1 MRLIHTSDW
10 HIGKRFL
17 EVDLLDD
24 QARFCDWLVDVVEQ
38 ESIEGVLIA
47 GDIFDRAAPKA
58 EAVDLVDDV
67 LNRISALGASI
78 VLISGNHDSAERLRF
93 GSRFMAGA
101 GLYVRTEEREITNVA
116 KPVTLTGRSGAS
128 VEILPLPYLDPER
141 VRAVE
146 GYDRTHEAVL
156 KAAIDQRFQ
165 RLINPA
171 RSIAMAH
178 AFVIGGE
185 ESDSERQLSVGGT
198 GQVSTRLF
206 EEFSYVALGHLHRP
220 QSMDNDRIVYSGSP
234 LAYSFSEQHAKSI
247 RILEVAETITSTELP
262 VGVGRPVVTLKD
274 TLENL
279 LDSSKYGSSKDCFVR
294 AVLTDPDPRLGVMER
309 LRERFPHILDVQSQK
324 FTHQLE
330 ALRVRKPEEALS
342 PEVMVSRYLED
353 TFEDLN
359 DQQREMAASALFA
372 AVNEEEP
379 A

>member
-1 MRLIHTSDW
+1 MRLVHTSDW

-78 VLISGNHDSAERLRF
+78 VLISGNHDSAERLGF

-116 KPVTLTGRSGAS
+116 EPVTLTAKSGAS

-141 VRAVE
+141 VRAIE
-146 GYDRTHEAVL
+146 GYERTHEAVL
-156 KAAIDQRFQ
+156 RAVIDRQRE

-178 AFVIGGE
+178 AFVAGGK

-198 GQVSTRLF
+198 GQVSTDLF
-206 EEFSYVALGHLHRP
+206 EDFAYVALGHLHRP
-220 QSMDNDRIVYSGSP
+220 QSMNRDRIVYSGSP
-234 LAYSFSEQHAKSI
+234 LAYSFSEQHTKSI
-247 RILEVAETITSTELP
+247 RILEVAETITSAELP
-262 VGVGRPVVTLKD
+262 VDVGRPVITIKD
-274 TLENL
+274 TLDNL
-279 LDSSKYGSSKDCFVR
+279 LYSAEYGSNTDCFVR
-294 AVLTDPDPRLGVMER
+294 AMLTDPDPRLGPSHLPAGRPHGR
-309 LRERFPHILDVQSQK
+309 LRRPVQ
-324 FTHQLE
+324 
-330 ALRVRKPEEALS
+330 VP
-342 PEVMVSRYLED
+342 
-353 TFEDLN
+353 
-359 DQQREMAASALFA
+359 
-372 AVNEEEP
+372 
-379 A
+379 

>member
-17 EVDLLDD
+17 EVDLLND
-24 QARFCDWLVDVVEQ
+24 QARFCDWLVDVVKQ

-101 GLYVRTEEREITNVA
+101 GLYVRTEEREIANVA
-116 KPVTLTGRSGAS
+116 NPVTLTGRSGTS

-141 VRAVE
+141 VRAIE

-156 KAAIDQRFQ
+156 KAAIDQQFQ

-178 AFVIGGE
+178 AFVVGGE

-198 GQVSTRLF
+198 GQVSTSLF
-206 EEFSYVALGHLHRP
+206 DEFSYVALGHLHRP
-220 QSMDNDRIVYSGSP
+220 QSMRGDQIVYSGSP
-234 LAYSFSEQHAKSI
+234 LAYSFSEQHDKSI
-247 RILEVAETITSTELP
+247 RILEVAETITSTELS

-274 TLENL
+274 TLDNL

-294 AVLTDPDPRLGVMER
+294 AVLTDPDPRLGVMDR
-309 LRERFPHILDVQSQK
+309 LRERFPHILEVQSQT
-324 FTHQLE
+324 FTRQLE
-330 ALRVRKPEEALS
+330 SLRHDKPDETFS
-342 PEVMVSRYLED
+342 PEAMVNRYLED

-359 DQQREMAASALFA
+359 DQQREMVANALFA